1 MMLRQAI
8 SRNGPA
14 QALPALNPY
23 GTAAKVVIDHLR
35 HLLKALDKLNLRRD
49 IDLSRSRLL
58 HRLRALGVV

>member
-35 HLLKALDKLNLRRD
+35 HLLKALDELNHAFGPRQQKRLVSL
-49 IDLSRSRLL
+49 LS
-58 HRLRALGVV
+58 VT